1 MMKRTLLLGGLIL
14 LLTVWR
20 LEPSAQGG
28 LEWNHWDIGESQ
40 DYATGKSALAVA
52 LDIIESSGWEVRFMS
67 ARPGG
72 GYAVVGRGPKGLH
85 VPQPVVVPQNSY
97 DYGSGSGSGTVIGN
111 GGRVPGRIGPV
122 ASCQQERTEG
132 DREQDRRLNVTDEPE
147 RRVHRCR
154 ALVDGDVLRDSRSG

>member
-1 MMKRTLLLGGLIL
+1 MKRTLLLGGLIL

-28 LEWNHWDIGESQ
+28 FEWNHWDIGESQ

-52 LDIIESSGWEVRFMS
+52 LDIIESSGWEVRFIS

-85 VPQPVVVPQNSY
+85 VPQPVVVPQNNY
-97 DYGSGSGSGTVIGN
+97 DYGSGSGSGTSSWDTTVACPGTHRACRVLPAGTYEKAIADKIG
-111 GGRVPGRIGPV
+111 G
-122 ASCQQERTEG
+122 
-132 DREQDRRLNVTDEPE
+132 
-147 RRVHRCR
+147 
-154 ALVDGDVLRDSRSG
+154 